1 MKKFLIIIYLVI
13 FGLLA
18 YTFIVI
24 FYKAQIVKKE
34 PIIIE
39 QRNEESADSDV
50 TTISLSFVGDCTI
63 GWDPRY
69 GYATRFDKYLDDNN
83 GDFAYYFAKVKDYLD
98 QDDITVANLEG
109 QLTTSNDKVE
119 KMFNFKAPTSYVN
132 ILKKGSVE
140 MVSFANNH
148 AYDFGKS
155 GYDETIKTLD
165 DNNVLHYGYSD
176 YLIKE
181 INGVKVGFMAFHDI
195 DCVKYSEAKKG
206 LDYLKENGAKLII
219 VSVHWGIE
227 KDLIQNNAQ
236 QKMGRYLID
245 NGADLVI
252 GTHPHVI
259 QGIEKYNDKYIVY
272 SLGNFVFGGNQN
284 PPDKDT
290 FMFRQTFTFYKQ
302 DLRLDDNIEIIPASV
317 SGYKNKNNY
326 QPVILDGEEK
336 IRVFN
341 KIMKYSSGFDYKL

>member
-1 MKKFLIIIYLVI
+1 
-13 FGLLA
+13 
-18 YTFIVI
+18 
-24 FYKAQIVKKE
+24 
-34 PIIIE
+34 
-39 QRNEESADSDV
+39 
-50 TTISLSFVGDCTI
+50 
-63 GWDPRY
+63 
-69 GYATRFDKYLDDNN
+69 
-83 GDFAYYFAKVKDYLD
+83 
-98 QDDITVANLEG
+98 
-109 QLTTSNDKVE
+109 
-119 KMFNFKAPTSYVN
+119 
-132 ILKKGSVE
+132 
-140 MVSFANNH
+140 
-148 AYDFGKS
+148 
-155 GYDETIKTLD
+155 
-165 DNNVLHYGYSD
+165 
-176 YLIKE
+176 
-181 INGVKVGFMAFHDI
+181 
-195 DCVKYSEAKKG
+195 
-206 LDYLKENGAKLII
+206 
-219 VSVHWGIE
+219 
-227 KDLIQNNAQ
+227 
-236 QKMGRYLID
+236 MGRYLID

>member
-18 YTFIVI
+18 YTFIVK
-24 FYKAQIVKKE
+24 FSKAQIVKNE

-132 ILKKGSVE
+132 I
-140 MVSFANNH
+140 
-148 AYDFGKS
+148 
-155 GYDETIKTLD
+155 
-165 DNNVLHYGYSD
+165 
-176 YLIKE
+176 
-181 INGVKVGFMAFHDI
+181 
-195 DCVKYSEAKKG
+195 
-206 LDYLKENGAKLII
+206 
-219 VSVHWGIE
+219 
-227 KDLIQNNAQ
+227 
-236 QKMGRYLID
+236 
-245 NGADLVI
+245 
-252 GTHPHVI
+252 
-259 QGIEKYNDKYIVY
+259 
-272 SLGNFVFGGNQN
+272 
-284 PPDKDT
+284 
-290 FMFRQTFTFYKQ
+290 
-302 DLRLDDNIEIIPASV
+302 
-317 SGYKNKNNY
+317 
-326 QPVILDGEEK
+326 
-336 IRVFN
+336 
-341 KIMKYSSGFDYKL
+341 